1 MKSLQ
6 VAKVVTI
13 LLTGVTNLLGL
24 TGVLSLYSGRS
35 LVGFVVVA
43 CYLVLLM
50 FDTWLYLWILKRIAG
65 PPARK
70 AGNER
75 KGICPR

>member
-1 MKSLQ
+1 MTSLQ

-50 FDTWLYLWILKRIAG
+50 FDTALYLWILQRIAA

-70 AGNER
+70 GGNER
-75 KGICPR
+75 TGICPR